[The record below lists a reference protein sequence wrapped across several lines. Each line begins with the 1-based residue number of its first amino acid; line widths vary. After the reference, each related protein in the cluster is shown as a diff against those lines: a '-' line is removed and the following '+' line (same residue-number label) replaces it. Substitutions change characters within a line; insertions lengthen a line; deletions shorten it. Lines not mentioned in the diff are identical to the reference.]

1 MPPATVPPE
10 TVPPETV
17 PPETVAAPATSS
29 YAFLGFDPTGSPI
42 GWSSCAPIPYQVD
55 FNGAPQTAVQ
65 DVATAISDL
74 SAASG
79 YTFTYEGTTS
89 DMPGPV
95 RANEAMAGQVAPL
108 LIAFLNS
115 SSGEER
121 GTGGV
126 EWAGPAGGREKV
138 VYGYAIIDSSVE
150 ASPGYGPDAFEGAIL
165 LHELGHAMGL
175 AHPPDPNEI
184 MWPTIVDGGPRNY
197 EAGDRAGLA
206 VLHDEPC

>member
-1 MPPATVPPE
+1 M
-10 TVPPETV
+10 PPETV

-79 YTFTYEGTTS
+79 YAFTYEGTTS

-126 EWAGPAGGREKV
+126 EFLHGAADIERVAIAV
-138 VYGYAIIDSSVE
+138 VG
-150 ASPGYGPDAFEGAIL
+150 
-165 LHELGHAMGL
+165 
-175 AHPPDPNEI
+175 
-184 MWPTIVDGGPRNY
+184 VDQHRQ
-197 EAGDRAGLA
+197 
-206 VLHDEPC
+206 